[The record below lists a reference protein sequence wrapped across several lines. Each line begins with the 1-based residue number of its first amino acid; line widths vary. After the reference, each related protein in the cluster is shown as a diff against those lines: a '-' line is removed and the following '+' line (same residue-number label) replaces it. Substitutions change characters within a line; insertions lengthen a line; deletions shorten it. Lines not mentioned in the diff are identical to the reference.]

1 VKPAIG
7 DDLTVRYPDVSTH
20 TAPSTGGI
28 GAYPNALYVPVTD
41 PRAMSVRV
49 GILGATG
56 AVGQRFIQLLDDHP
70 TFDLAAVTASADSA
84 GKTYREAAK
93 WRVDTPIPDDVAEME
108 VTETTPAGIADADVD
123 LLFSSLP
130 SGVASEVEPAFLE
143 EGYVVSSNSSN
154 DRMAA
159 DVPLTIPGSARS
171 PRPDRGPARRARL
184 GRRPREEPELLDD
197 HDGPHPRSDRRVRR
211 ESVRVSTLQAV
222 SGAGYSG
229 VTSME
234 IIDNAIP
241 HIGGEEE
248 KMETESRKLL
258 GEFDGAEVHLHG
270 ADVAASCNR
279 IPTLDGHLENVFAEF
294 AEDPSPADLREAMR
308 SFEGRRRAPQ
318 LARPAHQRCSARTSR
333 SAPARLDRTYAGGMG
348 IVAGGVQATNAGM
361 KYNCLAHNTIRG
373 AAGASLLNGELLVE
387 EGYV

>member
-1 VKPAIG
+1 MRVSPTA
-7 DDLTVRYPDVSTH
+7 TVMP
-20 TAPSTGGI
+20 
-28 GAYPNALYVPVTD
+28 
-41 PRAMSVRV
+41 VRV

-70 TFDLAAVTASADSA
+70 TFELAAVTASEASA

-93 WRVDTPIPDDVAEME
+93 WRVNTQIPDDVAEMI
-108 VTETTPAGIADADVD
+108 VAETAPSAVPDDVD

-130 SGVASEVEPAFLE
+130 SGVAREVEPAFLE
-143 EGYVVSSNSSN
+143 AGYVVSSNSSN
-154 DRMAA
+154 DRMAD
-159 DVPLTIPGSARS
+159 DVPLTIPEINPGHLDLIEVQR
-171 PRPDRGPARRARL
+171 DERGWDGALVKNPNCSTITMVPTLAA
-184 GRRPREEPELLDD
+184 LDEF
-197 HDGPHPRSDRRVRR
+197 GL
-211 ESVRVSTLQAV
+211 ESVQVSTLQAV

-258 GEFDGAEVHLHG
+258 GEFDGTGIDLHG
-270 ADVAASCNR
+270 MDVAASCNR
-279 IPTLDGHLENVFAEF
+279 IPTLDGHLENVFAET
-294 AEDPSPADLREAMR
+294 AEDASPAEAAEAMR
-308 SFEGRRRAPQ
+308 AFPGVDLPSSPDQLIHVFEDFERPQ
-318 LARPAHQRCSARTSR
+318 PRM
-333 SAPARLDRTYAGGMG
+333 DRDRGDGMQISAGGLQETTDG
-348 IVAGGVQATNAGM
+348 L

-387 EGYV
+387 DGWV